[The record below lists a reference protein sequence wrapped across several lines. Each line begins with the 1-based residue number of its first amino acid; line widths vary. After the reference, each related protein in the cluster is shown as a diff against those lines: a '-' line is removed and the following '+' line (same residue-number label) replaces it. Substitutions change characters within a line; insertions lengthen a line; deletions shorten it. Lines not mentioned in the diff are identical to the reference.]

1 MNQRV
6 GTSGRRTGFLVLR
19 LLAVAVALA
28 LGFAI
33 APLSA
38 AIAAARFEE
47 FCLIDPVV
55 YVNVGGKIIELHVD
69 YGIRGDA
76 SAIDVAKTDGSV
88 RTRVH
93 VDDGEAEIKVEII
106 VYTKNGSRVPA
117 RMMLSVPAQQVST
130 DWQPGVSNTHIKQK
144 IKVSAA

>member
-1 MNQRV
+1 MKQGV
-6 GTSGRRTGFLVLR
+6 ATSGRRTGFLVLR
-19 LLAVAVALA
+19 LLAVVVALA

-38 AIAAARFEE
+38 AMDSARFEE

-76 SAIDVAKTDGSV
+76 SEIDVARTDGSV

-93 VDDGEAEIKVEII
+93 VDDDEAEIKVEII

-117 RMMLSVPAQQVST
+117 RMKLSVPAQQVST
-130 DWQPGVSNTHIKQK
+130 DWRPGVSNTHIKHK